1 MDRKTRKRGAHG
13 ATRLPTG
20 QQIHKLKSKN
30 TRAKHTMFEHVF

>member
-20 QQIHKLKSKN
+20 QQIHKLKSN
-30 TRAKHTMFEHVF
+30 NTMFEHAF